1 MKRSHVAFLA
11 LATACAAVC
20 FAPRARAVGG
30 VDLQVG
36 EFALKS
42 GVFNSVFAKE
52 LCSCRFVDDQS
63 LEDCQAHDNLP
74 GIAHQL
80 VNLEVDEDAKTVTSS
95 YKGKETIAAITGIA
109 TLGLAT
115 VQLGGPASARFDQ
128 DHPEFGCVMTRVPSD
143 P

>member
-1 MKRSHVAFLA
+1 MKRARL
-11 LATACAAVC
+11 AAVAAVAVVC
-20 FAPRARAVGG
+20 VASSARAVGG
-30 VDLQVG
+30 VNLQVG
-36 EFALKS
+36 EFALKT

-52 LCSCRFVDDQS
+52 LCSCQFVDGLSFD
-63 LEDCQAHDNLP
+63 DCKAHDNLP

-80 VNLEVDEDAKTVTSS
+80 VNIEVDPDAKTVTSS

-115 VQLGGPASARFDQ
+115 VNLGGPASARLDQ
-128 DHPEFGCVMTRVPSD
+128 DHPEFGCVLTKLPSD